1 MQIFQH
7 LQRII
12 WGECTVMDGYIA
24 HFANEMNGIQ
34 QDLIVEIACKRIIGG
49 HFKDGFA
56 LNVAADGVVNH
67 FNNEL
72 HRLSRRSNADIRF

>member
-1 MQIFQH
+1 
-7 LQRII
+7 
-12 WGECTVMDGYIA
+12 MDGYIA
-24 HFANEMNGIQ
+24 HFSNEMNGIQ

-56 LNVAADGVVNH
+56 LNVAADGVVDH
-67 FNNEL
+67 FDNEL